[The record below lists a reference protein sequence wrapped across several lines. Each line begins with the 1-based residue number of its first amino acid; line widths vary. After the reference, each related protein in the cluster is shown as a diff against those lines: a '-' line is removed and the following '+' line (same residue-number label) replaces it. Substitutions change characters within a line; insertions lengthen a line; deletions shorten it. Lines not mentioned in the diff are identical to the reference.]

1 MSLNRPNLPLVP
13 KNSLDSYRAGVAA
26 LERHDFAAAVAQL
39 EQVEPAAGAAG
50 VLARYY
56 LDQART
62 EWGLALLREHRFAEA
77 AEQLRAAHAL
87 NPSSAEL
94 CDYLARACSGQEL
107 HDQAA
112 EAFRKANEL
121 DPDNARRVLPT
132 AWSHWRHGERDRA
145 IALLNDAAA
154 AAPDDPELHDQ
165 LGLMRMECG
174 DAAGAI
180 AAFEAAVQ
188 HGPHLADAARHLG
201 LAYGTVG
208 RMEDAARMLTRAAR
222 LRPDEPACA
231 MELALVLKTTSTG
244 AATQFIAA
252 AARGVASGAGT
263 ISEEAIL
270 PGAGRLGALL
280 AEEPELVD
288 AFLTLP
294 QTERDAELFAALE
307 SAVRAALSHH
317 PEYADL
323 RHYAACVQSRLGRL
337 ERAVEFERAALA
349 INPGYVAARVQLGR
363 TLAGLNRLEEAIVE
377 FEQAVAQGGDYADV
391 YFELGE
397 LHRQA
402 GHTSE
407 ARQAYERALRLNQS
421 FDRAQRALQS
431 MAAA

>member
-1 MSLNRPNLPLVP
+1 M
-13 KNSLDSYRAGVAA
+13 
-26 LERHDFAAAVAQL
+26 
-39 EQVEPAAGAAG
+39 
-50 VLARYY
+50 
-56 LDQART
+56 
-62 EWGLALLREHRFAEA
+62 
-77 AEQLRAAHAL
+77 
-87 NPSSAEL
+87 
-94 CDYLARACSGQEL
+94 
-107 HDQAA
+107 
-112 EAFRKANEL
+112 
-121 DPDNARRVLPT
+121 
-132 AWSHWRHGERDRA
+132 
-145 IALLNDAAA
+145 
-154 AAPDDPELHDQ
+154 
-165 LGLMRMECG
+165 
-174 DAAGAI
+174 
-180 AAFEAAVQ
+180 
-188 HGPHLADAARHLG
+188 
-201 LAYGTVG
+201 
-208 RMEDAARMLTRAAR
+208 
-222 LRPDEPACA
+222 
-231 MELALVLKTTSTG
+231 LKTTSTG